1 MAMTTLFDKF
11 TGNFTSYDNAKIVVA
26 SASYKVNYYKGWFC
40 VIGGVEYEITSN
52 SATEIFFNNSL
63 SSIGTFEIVFLGRE
77 FLKRIDS
84 DFDDTD
90 KIPNNLISIKYL
102 MANDDLSSDIDLKFK
117 LDRTLDFEP
126 LDNLLNL
133 SAGRTYFARYIASEI
148 FSDLNGNFGSSFYI
162 EKSDRQDH
170 KMIESKKQCLEGISL
185 DRNKNNKEDF
195 VEKKEDHSIHRFR
208 R

>member
-1 MAMTTLFDKF
+1 MALTTLFDKF
-11 TGNFTSYDNAKIVVA
+11 TGDFTSYDNTKIVVA
-26 SASYKVNYYKGWFC
+26 SADYKVNYYRGWFC
-40 VIGGVEYEITSN
+40 VINGVEYEITGN
-52 SATEIFFNNSL
+52 SKTEIFFNNSL
-63 SSIGTFEIVFLGRE
+63 SAIGNFEIVFIGRE

-84 DFDDTD
+84 DFNDSV
-90 KIPNNLISIKYL
+90 KIPDNLISNKYL
-102 MANDDLSSDIDLKFK
+102 MANDDLSSDINSKFR

-133 SAGRTYFARYIASEI
+133 DAGRTYFARYIASEI
-148 FSDLNGNFGSSFYI
+148 FSDLNGKFGSSFYI

-185 DRNKNNKEDF
+185 DRNKNNKEDL